1 MSKIKFRL
9 EVWGSTVLF
18 QVLEMD
24 ERFRCGVYDEQL
36 DYTSKKSGGFVVMSQ
51 DSPDLGNYYICLRG
65 LNKDRDD
72 DVVQVKI
79 CGGQKQAES
88 YAQNIYTALRDWAEN
103 WEGWIEDEKNEE
115 ELPGKVYEF

>member
-36 DYTSKKSGGFVVMSQ
+36 DYTSKKAGGFVVMSL
-51 DSPDLGNYYICLRG
+51 DSPYLGDYFICLRG
-65 LNKDRDD
+65 LNKDKDD
-72 DVVQVKI
+72 DVVQRKVY
-79 CGGQKQAES
+79 GGQREVES

-115 ELPGKVYEF
+115 ELPGNVYEF

>member
-24 ERFRCGVYDEQL
+24 ERFRCRVYDEKL
-36 DYTSKKSGGFVVMSQ
+36 DYISKKAGGFFVVSQ
-51 DSPDLGNYYICLRG
+51 ESPYLGPKYICLRG

-72 DVVQVKI
+72 DVGQRKI
-79 CGGQKQAES
+79 YGGQREAES
-88 YAQNIYTALRDWAEN
+88 YAQNIYTALKDWAEN
-103 WEGWIEDEKNEE
+103 WEGWGEEKDDPEA
-115 ELPGKVYEF
+115 LPGKVYEF